1 MGGHIWKYIA
11 LFAGAVVVQTL
22 LLDNLG
28 LGLYIVPQIYILPV
42 AMLPSRTAPAAVML
56 WAFLLGVV
64 IDLLSGTAG
73 LNVIAVLCTAFAR
86 PLALRAIFGAALVRE
101 GMVPLPDKVGAG
113 RVLRYLSLLLAIHF
127 VVYFLFE
134 TLTFHYI
141 WLTLVKIILSG
152 TVSVGLCYLGILLF
166 WGRRNVK

>member
-1 MGGHIWKYIA
+1 MGERIWKYIA
-11 LFAGAVVVQTL
+11 LFAGAVAVQTL

-28 LGLYIVPQIYILPV
+28 LGLYIVPQIYMLPV

-56 WAFLLGVV
+56 WAFLLGAV

-73 LNVIAVLCTAFAR
+73 LNVIAILFTAFCR
-86 PLALRAIFGAALVRE
+86 PLAMRATFGAAMVRE
-101 GMVPLPDKVGAG
+101 GVVPLPAKVGTG
-113 RVLRYLSLLLAIHF
+113 KVLRYLSLLLTIHF
-127 VVYFLFE
+127 VAYFAFE

-141 WLTLVKIILSG
+141 WLTLLKIVVSG
-152 TVSVGLCYLGILLF
+152 TVSVALCYFGIMLF